1 MTQQDFAR
9 SQEHGAR
16 SDLVVVIR
24 EVRRRWRM
32 KLALRGAAIAV
43 ACIAAALVISAITLQ
58 WMRFSAE
65 SILAFRIVLAGAIAV
80 VGYVF
85 LARPLLRRVTDEQ
98 VALYLEEHEPSLEAA
113 IISAVEAE
121 REGVSSRPRP
131 WVRKL
136 VATAVEKCPSIEAG
150 RRVESAPV

>member
-1 MTQQDFAR
+1 MTQQDLDR
-9 SQEHGAR
+9 SQEHGGR

-43 ACIAAALVISAITLQ
+43 ACIAVALVLSAMTLQ

-121 REGVSSRPRP
+121 HEGVSSQSPAL
-131 WVRKL
+131 VRKL
-136 VATAVEKCPSIEAG
+136 VATSL
-150 RRVESAPV
+150 

>member
-1 MTQQDFAR
+1 MTHQEIAR
-9 SQEHGAR
+9 SQEDVARSQEQGGR

-43 ACIAAALVISAITLQ
+43 ACIAAALVLSAMTLQ

-80 VGYVF
+80 LGYVC

-113 IISAVEAE
+113 IISAGEAE
-121 REGVSSRPRP
+121 REGGSSQSPALG
-131 WVRKL
+131 RKL
-136 VATAVEKCPSIEAG
+136 VATEIG
-150 RRVESAPV
+150 RGSGGG